1 MIKNI
6 NYLYEEQNMMDYN
19 KILKENSILESSRL
33 ILRPFSIYDIE
44 DVFVYASDNIVT
56 KYLTW
61 PSHRDVSQTEKVVK
75 EYYINRIG
83 IFAIELKSEHKCI
96 GCIDLRPCIEH
107 NNASFSYVL
116 NREYW
121 NNNYMSESLNLILEL
136 SFSKLGLNRVEST
149 HYVGNEG
156 SGRVMQ
162 KCGMKYEGIGLQEVK
177 VRDIFYDVVHYA
189 ILREDWIN
197 TMKLQI
203 L

>member
-1 MIKNI
+1 
-6 NYLYEEQNMMDYN
+6 MDYN
-19 KILKENSILESSRL
+19 KILKDNSILESSRL
-33 ILRPFSIYDIE
+33 ILRPFSINDIN
-44 DVFVYASDNIVT
+44 DVFLYASDNIVT

-61 PSHRDVSQTEKVVK
+61 SSHIDVSQTEKVVREFFIGK
-75 EYYINRIG
+75 IG

-96 GCIDLRPCIEH
+96 GCIDLRLCVEH
-107 NNASFSYVL
+107 NKASFGYVL

-121 NNNYMSESLNLILEL
+121 NTNYMSESLNLILEL
-136 SFSKLGLNRVEST
+136 SFLKLRLNRVEST

-177 VRDIFYDVVHYA
+177 LRGIFYDVVHYA

-197 TMKLQI
+197 AMKKYC
-203 L
+203 